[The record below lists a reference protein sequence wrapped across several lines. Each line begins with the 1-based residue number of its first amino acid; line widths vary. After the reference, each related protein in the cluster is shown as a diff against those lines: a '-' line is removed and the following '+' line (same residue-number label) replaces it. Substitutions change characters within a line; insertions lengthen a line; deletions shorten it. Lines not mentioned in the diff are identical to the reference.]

1 MCRAPVGSPSCGSM
15 VPLFIFPLWVFLH
28 DWFPRRWP
36 RLVPPSPAPIGSPV
50 TKFQVFFSIFLQVD
64 LVSFL
69 NISFKCPLSFLYMS
83 FNFPFKLPFFFKFL
97 F

>member
-50 TKFQVFFSIFLQVD
+50 TKFHFQIHNAARSPPTLFTHSVGDSVSVSTFL
-64 LVSFL
+64 
-69 NISFKCPLSFLYMS
+69 IMS
-83 FNFPFKLPFFFKFL
+83 SLP
-97 F
+97 